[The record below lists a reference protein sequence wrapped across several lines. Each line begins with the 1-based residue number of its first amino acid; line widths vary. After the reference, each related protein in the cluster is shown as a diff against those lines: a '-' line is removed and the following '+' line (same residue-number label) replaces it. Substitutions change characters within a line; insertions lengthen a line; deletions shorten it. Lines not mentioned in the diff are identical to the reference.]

1 MAKRI
6 YVGNLPWSYSSS
18 DLEALFK
25 EYGDVAAAEV
35 IMDRETGRSR
45 GFGFVQMANDGD
57 MGAAIDGL
65 NGQNIGGRPLV
76 VNEARERTPRSGG
89 GGGGGYGG
97 GGGGYG
103 GGSGGYGG
111 GGGGGGGRG
120 GRGGY
125 GDRGGGGGGYG
136 GGGGGYGGGGGGGY
150 GDRGDRGRRY

>member
-6 YVGNLPWSYSSS
+6 YVGNLPWAYSSS

-25 EYGDVAAAEV
+25 QYGDVAAAEV

-65 NGQNIGGRPLV
+65 NGQDCGGRPLV
-76 VNEARERTPRSGG
+76 VNEARERTPRQGGGGGYGGG

-97 GGGGYG
+97 GGGR
-103 GGSGGYGG
+103 GS
-111 GGGGGGGRG
+111 R
-120 GRGGY
+120 
-125 GDRGGGGGGYG
+125 GGYG

-150 GDRGDRGRRY
+150 GDRDRGPRRY

>member
-6 YVGNLPWSYSSS
+6 YVGNLPWAYSSS

-25 EYGDVAAAEV
+25 QYGDVAAAEV

-45 GFGFVQMANDGD
+45 GFGFVQMANEAD
-57 MGAAIDGL
+57 MEPAINAL
-65 NGQNIGGRPLV
+65 NGFQCGGRPLV
-76 VNEARERTPRSGG
+76 VNEARERTPRQ

-97 GGGGYG
+97 GGGG
-103 GGSGGYGG
+103 GY

-125 GDRGGGGGGYG
+125 GGGGGGGYG
-136 GGGGGYGGGGGGGY
+136 ER
-150 GDRGDRGRRY
+150 DRGPRRY